1 MNSKI
6 LNVGKNK
13 GLARVF
19 LDKQILLKNGI
30 QFGMHYDYF
39 IVNPNLIII
48 RFTESGLKR
57 VSGKIGRPVIDISN
71 RKLDSYF
78 GNSKTYKLSFLK
90 SGNAIDKDNSD
101 KFRIEKIA

>member
-1 MNSKI
+1 MDSRI

-13 GLARVF
+13 GLSRVF

-30 QFGMHYDYF
+30 QFGMNYDYF
-39 IVNPNLIII
+39 LVGNSIII

-71 RKLDSYF
+71 RKLDCYF
-78 GNSKTYKLSFLK
+78 GNCKTYKLSFLK
-90 SGNAIDKDNSD
+90 SGNTIDKDNAS
-101 KFRIEKIA
+101 KYRIEKIA